1 MKNLIIFSV
10 IGLLLLGCKE
20 EPKRTDYIINV
31 NAKNVYNGVRSYLKL
46 KNEKGIERVI
56 DTAIVLNEK
65 FTFTGK
71 IETPTLS
78 IITINGVKGN
88 LNLMLENSII
98 DIDINKSDMLKSNIS
113 GSVSQKAYKSYQE
126 GILAAMDETK
136 DLRRQ
141 LRYRSLENN
150 KSKSDSITTLF
161 KASEKR
167 LKEFPIGFINANRD
181 SYYSLSV
188 IEQEMHKNKSN
199 LEPYFDAF
207 KNLNTEIKASPKGF
221 KIKNDLD
228 NLIAISKKNTQ
239 LKIGKVAP
247 SFEGI
252 THTNNKVSLNDIK
265 GKVTIIDFWA
275 AWCAPC
281 RRENPNVVKV
291 YNQYHDQ
298 GLEIISISLDGSRT
312 QKNPKQA
319 WIDAIEKDNL
329 TWTHVS
335 SLQYFNDPIAKL
347 YNITSI
353 PATYILDKDGI
364 IVAKNLRGKALELKI
379 KELIQN

>member
-88 LNLMLENSII
+88 LNLMLENSVI

-207 KNLNTEIKASPKGF
+207 KNLNAEIKASPKGF

-298 GLEIISISLDGSRT
+298 GLEIISVSLDGSRT

-379 KELIQN
+379 KELVQN

>member
-88 LNLMLENSII
+88 LNLMLENSVI

-298 GLEIISISLDGSRT
+298 GLEIISVSLDGSRT

>member
-31 NAKNVYNGVRSYLKL
+31 NAKNVYNGVRSYLKAINQNG
-46 KNEKGIERVI
+46 KERVI
-56 DTAIVLNEK
+56 DTAIVINEK
-65 FTFTGK
+65 FSFTGK
-71 IETPTLS
+71 VETPALHV
-78 IITINGVKGN
+78 ITVNGVKGN
-88 LNLMLENSII
+88 LNFMLENSII
-98 DIDINKSDMLKSNIS
+98 DIDVDKTDISKSKVS
-113 GSVSQKAYKSYQE
+113 GSASQIDHEIYQK
-126 GILAAMDETK
+126 GMFAAINETK
-136 DLRRQ
+136 RLRLQ
-141 LRYRSLENN
+141 LRNRDFYN
-150 KSKSDSITTLF
+150 KKIKSDSITKLYKT
-161 KASEKR
+161 SEKK
-167 LKEFPIGFINANRD
+167 LQEFPLEFVNVNTG
-181 SYYSLSV
+181 SYYSLHV
-188 IEQEMHKNKSN
+188 IDQEMRKKNSN
-199 LEPYFDAF
+199 LEALTAAF
-207 KNLNTEIKASPKGF
+207 ENLNAEIKTSIKGL

-228 NLIAISKKNTQ
+228 NLLAISKKNKQ

-247 SFEGI
+247 NFEGS
-252 THTNNKVSLNDIK
+252 TDKGNKVSLNDIK

-335 SLQYFNDPIAKL
+335 SLQYFNDPIAQL

>member
-88 LNLMLENSII
+88 LNLMLENSVI

-298 GLEIISISLDGSRT
+298 GLEIISVSLDGSRT

-335 SLQYFNDPIAKL
+335 SLQYFNDPIAQL